1 MSKYKELSKLPTEYA
16 RRMNYLSNRIF
27 GEVARPTNSKS
38 MKVVK
43 MFSAQPVQKN
53 DYFVN
58 YYPRHVE
65 TGWLMRHLR
74 SYGLFRDEHED
85 FKEEMKRLRALR
97 GAQYGCELLFRKT
110 RILTFSQFYSFRK
123 GTTSKRRRQATEEM
137 NVLESVKCR
146 IKDLFDK

>member
-1 MSKYKELSKLPTEYA
+1 MSKYRELSKLPTEYA

-43 MFSAQPVQKN
+43 MFSAQPNHKN
-53 DYFVN
+53 DYYVN

-85 FKEEMKRLRALR
+85 FKEEMNRLRALR
-97 GAQYGCELLFRKT
+97 GELEGVPEDLDEVLIGLYFWVSGKAPPAR
-110 RILTFSQFYSFRK
+110 
-123 GTTSKRRRQATEEM
+123 GEGKRQ
-137 NVLESVKCR
+137 K
-146 IKDLFDK
+146 K

>member
-1 MSKYKELSKLPTEYA
+1 MSKYKELTKLPTEYA

-27 GEVARPTNSKS
+27 GEVARPTNTKS

-97 GAQYGCELLFRKT
+97 GEFIGVYNVPEESDSNTIFWFQERHLRPVAKESGRKN
-110 RILTFSQFYSFRK
+110 K
-123 GTTSKRRRQATEEM
+123 
-137 NVLESVKCR
+137 
-146 IKDLFDK
+146 

>member
-43 MFSAQPVQKN
+43 MFSVQPVHKN
-53 DYFVN
+53 DYYVN

-85 FKEEMKRLRALR
+85 FKEEMNRLRALR
-97 GAQYGCELLFRKT
+97 GELLWVSGRLKALSNVVVLFGFQERPHQPVA
-110 RILTFSQFYSFRK
+110 RASD
-123 GTTSKRRRQATEEM
+123 RRSRWHVCTIE
-137 NVLESVKCR
+137 
-146 IKDLFDK
+146 

>member
-1 MSKYKELSKLPTEYA
+1 MVYKMSKYRELAKLPTEYA

-43 MFSAQPVQKN
+43 MFSAQPVHKN
-53 DYFVN
+53 DYYVN

-85 FKEEMKRLRALR
+85 FREEMKRLRALR
-97 GAQYGCELLFRKT
+97 GKMIIFPDSIHPDPLSELF
-110 RILTFSQFYSFRK
+110 
-123 GTTSKRRRQATEEM
+123 
-137 NVLESVKCR
+137 
-146 IKDLFDK
+146 